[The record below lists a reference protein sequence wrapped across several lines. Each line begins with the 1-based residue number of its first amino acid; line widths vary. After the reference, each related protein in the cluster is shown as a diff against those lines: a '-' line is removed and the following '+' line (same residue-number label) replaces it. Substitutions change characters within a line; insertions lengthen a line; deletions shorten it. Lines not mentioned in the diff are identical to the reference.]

1 MKKISLFLIIITG
14 ILSCKAKSTT
24 ETESN
29 TNDSSQSLV
38 TSLKDT
44 IYLKKDSAI
53 VSENIYLYLDSIKS
67 GDAFDDKN
75 NNYGYYRLLFASSEE
90 TQSFYIEKILIVGD
104 GIVKLQ
110 NRFMIP
116 SKILGFDD
124 FSPNIKFIKWESPEI
139 IEINVGS
146 KKMKLDITK
155 MKVIEIT
162 E

>member
-1 MKKISLFLIIITG
+1 MSF
-14 ILSCKAKSTT
+14 KAKSAT
-24 ETESN
+24 EAESN
-29 TNDSSQSLV
+29 TNDSSQSLKS
-38 TSLKDT
+38 SLKDT
-44 IYLKKDSAI
+44 IYIKKDSAI
-53 VSENIYLYLDSIKS
+53 VSEYIYLYLDSIKI
-67 GDAFDDKN
+67 GPPFDDKN

-110 NRFMIP
+110 KRFIIP

-124 FSPNIKFIKWESPEI
+124 FLPDIKFIKFKSPEI
-139 IEINVGS
+139 IEINVGG